1 MLIASTLSAQH
12 SRCCPLMD
20 SACTCDHNKVEEEPQ
35 LCVLDEALKLLSG
48 DIQMR
53 RHSLLVWWS
62 LHLQDKSTLKHVL
75 SVVNAE
81 SPMLEFGLRIK
92 KKKRKKSYNAN
103 ATELIL
109 MQTAE
114 QTEECYAL
122 S

>member
-1 MLIASTLSAQH
+1 
-12 SRCCPLMD
+12 
-20 SACTCDHNKVEEEPQ
+20 
-35 LCVLDEALKLLSG
+35 
-48 DIQMR
+48 
-53 RHSLLVWWS
+53 
-62 LHLQDKSTLKHVL
+62 L

-122 S
+122 SWAYIEILQMDWKL